1 MVAVDESLQEEFF
14 RIVDAQLQSIA
25 QFFRKEEIDLQC
37 ALSELEEKVG
47 VCLCTIVQ
55 CVDLCINMYI
65 RTVCSTLTH
74 GNVVKS
80 TKMWYT
86 RNYFSFH

>member
-1 MVAVDESLQEEFF
+1 MLYTEEVVVAVDESLQEEFF

-47 VCLCTIVQ
+47 VCLYTVVQ
-55 CVDLCINMYI
+55 CVDLCITYS
-65 RTVCSTLTH
+65 VCITY
-74 GNVVKS
+74 VPCVPP
-80 TKMWYT
+80 
-86 RNYFSFH
+86 